1 MITNRI
7 FPITFLFLF
16 WSAFGLHAALAQ
28 DDARSAT
35 TWQVQKYDIEAT
47 LPTGERDRSLVA
59 KAIIS
64 LKNVSGKPAS
74 TLTLR
79 IGTTAEVSGIKINDS
94 VVEFT
99 KSEEKI
105 NAVTSLQRNVVRI
118 PSVVAGSVITA
129 VVDYKI
135 NLKDNSSLNTI
146 SPTGSQFL
154 PLAFWYPTPNS
165 WFFARGADSG
175 PVRIKINAPDG
186 QSSVASG
193 IEASGIFD
201 QKIRV
206 LPFFITGK
214 WDVTNLNGVAVY
226 SPKGMSADVQK
237 RATELSAVVAEART
251 FAAGFLG
258 TTPEVPL
265 RIVAVKRGGGF
276 SSAGTMLVD
285 EAVFRR
291 SKVDSLTAMNLAE
304 ASVRTWIG
312 GSIPVIG
319 DGYGVIREGMTR
331 FIATEFLES
340 KYGKDVVDVERL
352 RQRNAYAAIS
362 KRDAPMSKVS
372 PLDDFYFQEVANKGA
387 MAWRLLAK
395 RVGEADFIRILKAN
409 MLDGDLNVSELRMAF
424 ADNKELVDYLFD
436 QVTETNLLVGLPLVS
451 GGETKVALRNTGSVD
466 VTVNVRA
473 TMQNGQPMEAATTIR
488 ATSFGEVAFKT
499 TNKITRVEIDTD
511 KLYPQIEYSDDIAPR
526 ESTDSDP
533 LLAVK
538 RAFDK
543 QDYAG
548 AENAAKKLLRDLPR
562 FDEVRI
568 LLGRSQLASGKTT
581 EADKEF
587 QAVLDEKLP
596 TVRSIGWA
604 NVGRAE
610 AAAKANQSTLVAKFV
625 ETAII
630 ADADFG
636 ASLAARNLRNK
647 LGITSTI
654 DAGVKTFFSDFD
666 RVAVSNRK
674 ADVDAMFLAGEAI
687 KFASGISGSTEQWQT
702 QVKHVDR
709 IDADTVLVE
718 TNVNIK
724 LLTKDAESG
733 MAVYRLTRI
742 GSTWKI
748 VTVEM
753 FEVR

>member
-1 MITNRI
+1 M
-7 FPITFLFLF
+7 
-16 WSAFGLHAALAQ
+16 A
-28 DDARSAT
+28 
-35 TWQVQKYDIEAT
+35 
-47 LPTGERDRSLVA
+47 
-59 KAIIS
+59 
-64 LKNVSGKPAS
+64 
-74 TLTLR
+74 
-79 IGTTAEVSGIKINDS
+79 
-94 VVEFT
+94 
-99 KSEEKI
+99 
-105 NAVTSLQRNVVRI
+105 SLQRNVVRI
-118 PSVVAGSVITA
+118 PSVAAGNVITV

-165 WFFARGADSG
+165 WFFARGADSA

-201 QKIRV
+201 QKISV
-206 LPFFITGK
+206 QPFFTTGK
-214 WDVTNLNGVAVY
+214 WDVTNSNGVAVY
-226 SPKGMSADVQK
+226 SPKGMSADGQK

-312 GSIPVIG
+312 GTIPVTG

-340 KYGKDVVDVERL
+340 KYGKDVADVERL
-352 RQRNAYAAIS
+352 RQRTAYAAIS

-395 RVGEADFIRILKAN
+395 RVGQTEFTRILKAN

-436 QVTETNLLVGLPLVS
+436 QVTETNLLVGLPFVS
-451 GGETKVALRNTGSVD
+451 GAETKVALRNTGSVD
-466 VTVNVRA
+466 VTVNIRA
-473 TMQNGQPMEAATTIR
+473 TMQTGSPMEAATTIR
-488 ATSFGEVAFKT
+488 ATNFGEVAFKT

-543 QDYAG
+543 QDYAR
-548 AENAAKKLLRDLPR
+548 AENAAKTVLRDLPR

-568 LLGRSQLASGKTT
+568 LLGRSQLALGKTT

-587 QAVLDEKLP
+587 QTVLDEKLP

-610 AAAKANQSTLVAKFV
+610 VAAKTNQNTQATKFA

-647 LGITSTI
+647 LGVSTPV
-654 DAGVKTFFSDFD
+654 DAGVKTFFTDFD
-666 RVAVSNRK
+666 RVAISNRK
-674 ADVDAMFLAGEAI
+674 ADVDAMFLAGEAV

-702 QVKHVDR
+702 QVKQIDR

-733 MAVYRLTRI
+733 MAVYRLSRV

-748 VTVEM
+748 AAVEM
-753 FEVR
+753 FEIR